1 MTWHGI
7 QFTCKRNIAEI
18 YRIGNSK
25 VAILF
30 LDDFHGQRQ
39 NEKS

>member
-1 MTWHGI
+1 MSWHGI
-7 QFTCKRNIAEI
+7 QFICKRIIVEI
-18 YRIGNSK
+18 YRIGNDK

-30 LDDFHGQRQ
+30 LDDFHGHRQ